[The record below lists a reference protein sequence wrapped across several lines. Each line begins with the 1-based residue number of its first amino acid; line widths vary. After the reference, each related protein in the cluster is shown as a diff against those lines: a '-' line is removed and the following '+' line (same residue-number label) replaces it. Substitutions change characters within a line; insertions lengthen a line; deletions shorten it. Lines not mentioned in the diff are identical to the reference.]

1 MKRADAFA
9 LVRKHGGKP
18 REGVTK
24 QTDVLVV
31 GELGWPLLDDGRPSN
46 SLVQAKSYR
55 VPVASER
62 QFLEWLGRSIPE
74 EGSRTY
80 TVDQLAAL
88 SKLPKDVVDQLAMFG
103 LIEAGGGRFGFRD
116 LAAARQVAGLLAAGT
131 ALSAITRSLCDIRK
145 WLPDARLSNLRLFP
159 ESSDR
164 ILVEQM
170 KGRTDKTGQFVL
182 NVEEPGND
190 ADAIFQDAQSA
201 EASGDAATAE
211 QLYRRAMNT
220 DPADPVA
227 PYNLGNVLRAMGQSL
242 EAEAAYRT
250 AVKADPCFAQAWY
263 NLADLLDVQRRT
275 KEAIACLD
283 RALEADPGCAD
294 AMFNMALL
302 LQQIERHAEAAQWW
316 RRYLSVDASSPWAA
330 RARRA
335 MKYCEIQLAPTRPS
349 AAGGGGAPSKP
360 PPQAGEVLSI
370 DPPLLAGKG
379 REGA

>member
-46 SLVQAKSYR
+46 SLAQAKSYR
-55 VPVASER
+55 VPIASER

-74 EGSRTY
+74 AEARTY
-80 TVDQLAAL
+80 TVDQLASL
-88 SKLPKDVVDQLAMFG
+88 SKLPKDIIDQLAMFG
-103 LIEAGGGRFGFRD
+103 LIEGRGGRFGFRD

-131 ALSAITRSLCDIRK
+131 ALSVITRSLCEIRK

-164 ILVEQM
+164 ILIEHM
-170 KGRTDKTGQFVL
+170 KGRTDKSGQFVL
-182 NVEEPGND
+182 DVEEPRDD
-190 ADAIFQDAQSA
+190 ADSVFQDAQSA

-211 QLYRRAMNT
+211 QLYRRAMNL
-220 DPADPVA
+220 DPADPAA
-227 PYNLGNVLRAMGQSL
+227 PFNLGNVLRATGRSL
-242 EAEAAYRT
+242 EAETAYRA
-250 AVKADPCFAQAWY
+250 AVKADPRFAQAWY

-275 KEAIACLD
+275 KEAIVCLD
-283 RALEADPGCAD
+283 RALAADPGYAD

-302 LQQIERHAEAAQWW
+302 LQRIERHADAAEWW

-330 RARRA
+330 RAKRA
-335 MKYCEIQLAPTRPS
+335 MKYCEMQLAPALPS
-349 AAGGGGAPSKP
+349 AASGGGSPLKTSP
-360 PPQAGEVLSI
+360 AG
-370 DPPLLAGKG
+370 GG
-379 REGA
+379 R

>member
-46 SLVQAKSYR
+46 SLAQAKSYR

-88 SKLPKDVVDQLAMFG
+88 SKLPKDVIDQLAMFG

-131 ALSAITRSLCDIRK
+131 ALSAITRSLNEIRK

-182 NVEEPGND
+182 NVEEPRND

-227 PYNLGNVLRAMGQSL
+227 PYNLGNVLRAMGRSL

-250 AVKADPCFAQAWY
+250 AVKADPCFPQAWY

-302 LQQIERHAEAAQWW
+302 LQRIERHAEAAQWW
-316 RRYLSVDASSPWAA
+316 RRYLSVDAGSPWAA

-349 AAGGGGAPSKP
+349 PAGGGGAPSKP
-360 PPQAGEVLSI
+360 PP
-370 DPPLLAGKG
+370 LAGKG